1 MFICCKWSELRE
13 LKKWFH
19 SSNHRNHSR
28 KNKQFGSLK
37 VRTGWC
43 EGDLKKTSFHRS
55 EELIQCLNF
64 CIPSDLQIQH
74 SHDQNPKK
82 IICRTRNKNLN
93 SHRLSKEQNNQT
105 TVSKNSKLGTGV
117 SELSLRQSD
126 SSQNHS
132 NQNHSE
138 KRELGRAQR
147 ALIGRTPL
155 VKDRKDSPFRE
166 WHWKITSVCTDRTA
180 LCALN
185 RPHRLNQKTWNYTT
199 TGLGRGFCCCCCCF

>member
-1 MFICCKWSELRE
+1 M
-13 LKKWFH
+13 
-19 SSNHRNHSR
+19 
-28 KNKQFGSLK
+28 
-37 VRTGWC
+37 
-43 EGDLKKTSFHRS
+43 
-55 EELIQCLNF
+55 
-64 CIPSDLQIQH
+64 
-74 SHDQNPKK
+74 
-82 IICRTRNKNLN
+82 
-93 SHRLSKEQNNQT
+93 SKEQNNQS

-166 WHWKITSVCTDRTA
+166 
-180 LCALN
+180 
-185 RPHRLNQKTWNYTT
+185 
-199 TGLGRGFCCCCCCF
+199 